1 MSRLTGWKIF
11 LLCQND
17 KKAER
22 GTPPHGPWRP
32 AKARPIA
39 EPPALSLRPTKR
51 QSSPSLRFVFFRVCQ
66 YHSPILYD
74 FGDSYSALGYVGN
87 AISTAHSSRELSLK
101 VPIRIGK
108 STKKIGKHKA
118 FRRLL
123 EDIRNQNRTFTV
135 TATVPLPRRAV
146 HRGGTP
152 FSQGARE
159 RSATC
164 TPNLRTYTF
173 RRFGRKKKRSAVC
186 GPTSSVKRYSAI

>member
-1 MSRLTGWKIF
+1 MTKKRRGTHRLTDCGARMRRALPLNRRPFPAGEAPKPAPVDAGLLSRL
-11 LLCQND
+11 
-17 KKAER
+17 
-22 GTPPHGPWRP
+22 P
-32 AKARPIA
+32 AT
-39 EPPALSLRPTKR
+39 SVHTLRIRR
-51 QSSPSLRFVFFRVCQ
+51 QTLR
-66 YHSPILYD
+66 H
-74 FGDSYSALGYVGN
+74 GN
-87 AISTAHSSRELSLK
+87 AGNAVSAAPSPRELSIK
-101 VPIRIGK
+101 QPVYRGK

-164 TPNLRTYTF
+164 APNLRTYTF

-186 GPTSSVKRYSAI
+186 GPTSSVKRCSAI